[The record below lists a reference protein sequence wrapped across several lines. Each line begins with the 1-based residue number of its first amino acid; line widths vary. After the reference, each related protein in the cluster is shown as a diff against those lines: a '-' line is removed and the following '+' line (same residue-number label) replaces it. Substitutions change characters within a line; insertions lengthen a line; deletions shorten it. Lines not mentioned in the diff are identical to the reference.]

1 MKKMFNKT
9 MVTSNDRKMR
19 TYDYNSLPA
28 SQKECVKDLEYCCTA
43 EYETYFKIDGNFWG
57 VNDFYDACFDSFE
70 RYINDGKQ
78 ADRYIFYVVD
88 GMQTYSITHAIV
100 CDTDLEEYTI
110 YRIRE
115 VY

>member
-1 MKKMFNKT
+1 MKKIFNKT
-9 MVTSNDRKMR
+9 TVTSNGKKLRA
-19 TYDYNSLPA
+19 YDYESLPTA
-28 SQKECVKDLEYCCTA
+28 LQKTLDFSDTA
-43 EYETYFKIDGNFWG
+43 KHDTYFKVNGNYYG
-57 VNDFYDACFDSFE
+57 TNDFYDACFDSFE

-78 ADRYIFYVVD
+78 SDRYIFYVVD
-88 GMQTYSITHAIV
+88 GMYTYSITHAIV